1 MSQFHTLSIAKIKQL
16 TSDTVSISFDIPSNL
31 AETFNYTSGQY
42 LTLKFN
48 IKGNDERRAYSLSS
62 SSFTDNLLEVAV
74 KQVENGV
81 VSTYINNDLKEGD
94 KIEVMP
100 PQGNFVLDTNASA
113 SNHYVA
119 FAAGSGITPIISMV
133 KSVLDQEPNSKFTLV
148 YGNKTKES
156 TIFYSELE
164 ELKNN
169 RFEII
174 SVYSRE
180 KTGNAVTEGRINREK
195 VDALLKENLDLLKAD
210 KFYMCGPEEMIVSV
224 DESLKAFGVNGTKI
238 NYELFT
244 TPVLLAKES
253 PKEEEN
259 DFNGEATVKVI
270 YDDEE
275 VEFSLKANGLTIL
288 DAAMKEDVDVPFSCK
303 GAVCCTCKALVTEGK
318 ATMDA
323 NYSLSEEEVA
333 EGYILTCQA
342 HPASSNLVVDF
353 DEA

>member
-1 MSQFHTLSIAKIKQL
+1 MSQFYTLTIAKINQL
-16 TSDTVSISFDIPSNL
+16 TADTVSILFDIPTNL
-31 AETFNYTSGQY
+31 TEVFNYTSGQY

-48 IKGNDERRAYSLSS
+48 INGNDERRAYSLSS
-62 SSFTDNLLEVAV
+62 SHYTDKLMEVAV
-74 KQVENGV
+74 KQVENGL
-81 VSTYINNDLKEGD
+81 VSTHINKNLKEGD
-94 KIEVMP
+94 RIEVMP
-100 PQGNFVLDTNASA
+100 PQGNFILETNSNA

-133 KSVLDQEPNSKFTLV
+133 KSVLSQEKNSKFTLI

-164 ELKNN
+164 ELQNEN
-169 RFEII
+169 FNII

-180 KTGNAVTEGRINREK
+180 KTGDSTTEGRINKER
-195 VDALLKENLDLLKAD
+195 VDAIFKKNLELLKAD
-210 KFYMCGPEEMIVSV
+210 KFYMCGPEEMIVAV
-224 DESLKAFGVNGTKI
+224 DESLKAFGVSESKI

-244 TPVLLAKES
+244 TPVLLAKETS
-253 PKEEEN
+253 KEESN
-259 DFNGEATVKVI
+259 FDGEATVKVI

-275 VEFSLKANGLTIL
+275 VEFTLKSDGLTIL

>member
-16 TSDTVSISFDIPSNL
+16 TTDTVSILFDVPANL
-31 AETFNYTSGQY
+31 TETFNYTSGQY

-48 IKGNDERRAYSLSS
+48 LNGNEERRAYSLSS
-62 SSFTDNLLEVAV
+62 SPFTDNLLEVAV
-74 KQVENGV
+74 KQVENGI
-81 VSTYINNDLKEGD
+81 VSTYINNVLKEGD
-94 KIEVMP
+94 SIEVMP
-100 PQGNFVLDTNASA
+100 PQGNFILETNKDAN
-113 SNHYVA
+113 NHYVA

-133 KSVLDQEPNSKFTLV
+133 KSVLNQEPNSKFTLI

-156 TIFYSELE
+156 TIFYSEIE
-164 ELKNN
+164 ALKND
-169 RFEII
+169 RFNLI
-174 SVYSRE
+174 SIYSRE
-180 KTGNAVTEGRINREK
+180 STGDSATEGRINKER
-195 VDALLKENLDLLKAD
+195 VDAIFKQNLELLKAD
-210 KFYMCGPEEMIVSV
+210 KFYMCGPEEMIVAV
-224 DESLKAFGVNGTKI
+224 DESLKTFGVSATKI

-244 TPVLLAKES
+244 TPVLLAKET
-253 PKEEEN
+253 PKEESHF
-259 DFNGEATVKVI
+259 DGEATVKVI

-275 VEFSLKANGLTIL
+275 VEFTLKSKGLTIL

-303 GAVCCTCKALVTEGK
+303 GAVCCTCKALVTEGR